1 MTEGVSTEKE
11 RRVALPRR
19 TQLVVLGVGAL
30 VALALLFGP
39 KLIGK
44 LFAPKPPPPAAA
56 PPAGTFTATPEQWA
70 TLSFARVQGTNFAA
84 ESQTDGKIATDDDQT
99 TQVFS
104 PFSGHVT
111 KVLAKAGDRVR
122 AGQPLF
128 AIQATEFVQAQ
139 SDLVTAASAL
149 QTARAQLALAQTA
162 RQRQIELFK
171 FGGTSQRDL
180 QQSALDLTTAQ
191 NAVRAAEIGETA
203 VKNRLGI
210 LGQSSSQIAALSG
223 GAAGKAT
230 NGESVVVSPIAG
242 TVTQRAIG
250 VGQNIGSVT
259 NGGAAPAF
267 TVSDLGVVW
276 LVGNLREEDAD
287 KAAVGQPVEVRV
299 ISLPGRVFD
308 ARVDYVSPTVD
319 PVTRRVTVRAKIA
332 NPGDILKPE
341 MFATFTLR
349 TSAPVGAVGVPESA
363 VIFEGDT
370 AKVWVARAGRNLALR
385 QIKVGQTS
393 GGMVEVLSGL
403 QPGETVVTAGSLFI
417 DRAASG
423 G

>member
-1 MTEGVSTEKE
+1 MI
-11 RRVALPRR
+11 
-19 TQLVVLGVGAL
+19 LGLGAL
-30 VALALLFGP
+30 VALVLLFGP
-39 KLIGK
+39 KLLGK
-44 LFAPKPPPPAAA
+44 LFAPKPPQAAAA
-56 PPAGTFTATPEQWA
+56 PPAGTFIATPRQWA
-70 TLSFARVQGTNFAA
+70 TLTFARVQATDFAA
-84 ESQTDGKIATDDDQT
+84 ESQTDGKIATDDNRT
-99 TQVFS
+99 TQIFS

-111 KVLAKAGDRVR
+111 KVMAKAGDRVR
-122 AGQPLF
+122 AGQPMF
-128 AIQATEFVQAQ
+128 AVQATEFVQAQ
-139 SDLVTAASAL
+139 SDLVTAASA
-149 QTARAQLALAQTA
+149 QRTARAQLALAEAA
-162 RQRQIELFK
+162 RQRQVELFK
-171 FGGTSQRDL
+171 FGGTAQRDL

-191 NAVRAAEIGETA
+191 GAVRAAEIAETA

-210 LGQSSSQIAALSG
+210 LGQSRGQIAALTG
-223 GAAGKAT
+223 GSPGKAT
-230 NGESVVVSPIAG
+230 DGESVVVSPIAG

-276 LVGNLREEDAD
+276 LVGNLREEDSD
-287 KAAVGQPVEVRV
+287 KAAIGQPVEVRV
-299 ISLPGRVFD
+299 IALPGRVFD

-332 NPGDILKPE
+332 NAGDILKPE

-370 AKVWVARAGRNLALR
+370 ARVWVARPGRVVELRRIKTGTTTTGVVQVLAGLR
-385 QIKVGQTS
+385 
-393 GGMVEVLSGL
+393 
-403 QPGETVVTAGSLFI
+403 PGEAVVSAGSLFI

-423 G
+423 D

>member
-1 MTEGVSTEKE
+1 MTSSDPADG
-11 RRVALPRR
+11 RRRAPLPRR
-19 TQLVVLGVGAL
+19 TQLTILGIGAL
-30 VALALLFGP
+30 VALVLLFGP
-39 KLIGK
+39 KLIGG
-44 LFAPKPPPPAAA
+44 LFAPKPPPPAPA
-56 PPAGTFTATPEQWA
+56 PPAGTFIATQPQWA
-70 TLSFARVQGTNFAA
+70 TLSFAVARQQSFAD
-84 ESQTDGKIATDDDQT
+84 ESETDGKIATDDDRT

-111 KVLAKAGDRVR
+111 KVFAKAGDKVR

-128 AIQATEFVQAQ
+128 AVQATEFVQAQ

-191 NAVRAAEIGETA
+191 GAVRAAEIAETA

-210 LGQSSSQIAALSG
+210 LGQSSAQISALSG
-223 GAAGKAT
+223 PSTSKAT
-230 NGESVVVSPIAG
+230 SGESVVVSPIAG
-242 TVTQRAIG
+242 TVTQRAVG

-287 KAAVGQPVEVRV
+287 KAAIGQPIEVRV
-299 ISLPGRVFD
+299 NALPGRVFD

-319 PVTRRVTVRAKIA
+319 PVTRRVTVRAKIE
-332 NPGDILKPE
+332 NPGGVLKPE
-341 MFATFTLR
+341 MFAAFRLR
-349 TSAPVGAVGVPESA
+349 TSAPMDAVAVPESA

-370 AKVWVARAGRNLALR
+370 TKVWVARRGRVLELR
-385 QIKVGQTS
+385 QIKAGKS
-393 GGMVEVLSGL
+393 EGGVVQVLSGL
-403 QPGETVVTAGSLFI
+403 RPGETVVTAGALFI

-423 G
+423 A